1 MTPEEKQKA
10 LKAGEIAKQVREF
23 AKSIVKPNVKLLE
36 IAEKIENKIIN
47 LGGMPAFPVNLSIN
61 EIAAHY
67 TPSYNDVSVASGL
80 LKIDFGVSVDGF
92 VADTAFSFDLENSK
106 ENKKLIEASGAALNN
121 AIQKIKSGISL
132 GEIGKTIQET
142 IESEGFSPII
152 NLSGHEMKEYD
163 LHAGLMIPNVDNK
176 MPEKITNGLYAIEPF
191 ATTGS
196 GRVVEGKPSGIY
208 LLINDKNVRSNEARK
223 ILNFIIEKYKTLPFC
238 SRWIVKK
245 FGIKSLFALRQ
256 LEDNE
261 NLHQY
266 PQLIEISHNKVSQ
279 AEHTVFIDNKTIVT
293 TG

>member
-163 LHAGLMIPNVDNK
+163 LHAGLMIPNVNNK

-196 GRVVEGKPSGIY
+196 GRVVEGKPWEFIY
-208 LLINDKNVRSNEARK
+208 
-223 ILNFIIEKYKTLPFC
+223 
-238 SRWIVKK
+238 
-245 FGIKSLFALRQ
+245 
-256 LEDNE
+256 
-261 NLHQY
+261 
-266 PQLIEISHNKVSQ
+266 
-279 AEHTVFIDNKTIVT
+279 
-293 TG
+293 

>member
-1 MTPEEKQKA
+1 M
-10 LKAGEIAKQVREF
+10 
-23 AKSIVKPNVKLLE
+23 
-36 IAEKIENKIIN
+36 
-47 LGGMPAFPVNLSIN
+47 
-61 EIAAHY
+61 
-67 TPSYNDVSVASGL
+67 
-80 LKIDFGVSVDGF
+80 
-92 VADTAFSFDLENSK
+92 
-106 ENKKLIEASGAALNN
+106 
-121 AIQKIKSGISL
+121 
-132 GEIGKTIQET
+132 
-142 IESEGFSPII
+142 
-152 NLSGHEMKEYD
+152 
-163 LHAGLMIPNVDNK
+163 
-176 MPEKITNGLYAIEPF
+176 
-191 ATTGS
+191 
-196 GRVVEGKPSGIY
+196 GIY

>member
-163 LHAGLMIPNVDNK
+163 LHAGLMIPNVNNK